1 MTESTPSSGADSGSV
16 PDSGVVPRRSVLAA
30 AGLLPLAAGPGGL
43 ADVTATPSAAP
54 AASVPPPSTSA
65 TPAAAPSVTA
75 ARRPPAGAHCKP
87 VLPRHGPAR
96 GFAGRSTSIAYVPF
110 EDVAPPYLTLTE
122 SWNALGTD
130 DQDRV
135 YIVWTSTR
143 DDGRGDSALFRYT
156 HSTRKR
162 EFLGSFIDVATRQGN
177 IRPGEEIPKGHTRI
191 VQVGRKL
198 YLGSQG
204 FHDFK
209 EGIEDLPNYR
219 GAHLFTY
226 DLDTGAFDDVSRTL
240 PGGVVIPHQGI
251 VALNY
256 SPEHHLLVGLA
267 HPLGDIVLYDLR
279 TQRVRKVVPGSPW
292 ALNHVVSREIVVT
305 RTGKVYTYRGPE
317 DPELRDVVDEVW
329 EYDIATDRMRT
340 TGQFLRGGFW
350 NGQAVTRNRS
360 TIYLSTVSGELYRLD
375 VASGRFSHLGH
386 FTDPADHDDPA
397 QYRVM
402 YLYGI
407 GLTAAEDRLIGLPII
422 APTAADGD
430 SATRLTT
437 YRIARGRFTKHQ
449 DTDIQVFTGSNHR
462 DRAGHLYQAAFDW
475 DHNCH
480 LAVITPG

>member
-1 MTESTPSSGADSGSV
+1 VPEILPLSVSEASQGAA
-16 PDSGVVPRRSVLAA
+16 VPRRSVLAA
-30 AGLLPLAAGPGGL
+30 AGLLPLAAG
-43 ADVTATPSAAP
+43 ARSAAP
-54 AASVPPPSTSA
+54 ASDAPSTPSTPSPDVGSA
-65 TPAAAPSVTA
+65 VTVV
-75 ARRPPAGAHCKP
+75 RKPPAGPHCKP

-96 GFAGRSTSIAYVPF
+96 PFTGGSYAITYVPF

-143 DDGRGDSALFRYT
+143 DDGRGDAALFRYT
-156 HSTRKR
+156 HRTGAR

-191 VQVGRKL
+191 LQVGRKL

-209 EGIEDLPNYR
+209 EGIDDLPNYR
-219 GAHLFTY
+219 GAHLFSY
-226 DLDTGAFDDVSRTL
+226 DLDTGAFDDVSRNL
-240 PGGVVIPHQGI
+240 PGGVLLPHQGI
-251 VALNY
+251 VALNH
-256 SPEHHLLVGLA
+256 SPELGLLVGLA

-279 TQRVRKVVPGSPW
+279 SGTVRKVVPGIPW

-317 DPELRDVVDEVW
+317 DPSLHAITDEVW
-329 EYDIATDRMRT
+329 EYDIAADRMRG
-340 TGQFLRGGFW
+340 TGQFLEGGFW

-375 VASGRFSHLGH
+375 VASGRFTHLGH
-386 FTDPADHDDPA
+386 FTDPVDYNDPA

-407 GLTAAEDRLIGLPII
+407 GLTVAEDALVGLPII
-422 APTAADGD
+422 APVAIDGD

-437 YRIARGRFTKHQ
+437 YRIPTRRFTKHQ
-449 DTDIQVFTGSNHR
+449 DTNIQVFTGSNHR

-480 LAVITPG
+480 LAVITPGRTG